1 MLRRLVAHGHLT
13 EPQGAI
19 ALAGFI
25 DLELTRFPAAGL
37 RPRMWELRHNL
48 TGYDATYVALAEQL
62 QVTSLLTTDARLA
75 QAPGIACAV
84 EVL

>member
-1 MLRRLVAHGHLT
+1 
-13 EPQGAI
+13 
-19 ALAGFI
+19 
-25 DLELTRFPAAGL
+25 
-37 RPRMWELRHNL
+37 MWELRHNL